1 MHDFFNITVTS
12 HTLKQGV
19 RTWWM
24 WRVHVESRGMH
35 VVVPASRFVIKRG
48 HAAGVWSVSLGG
60 HAMHLHNLL
69 IK

>member
-1 MHDFFNITVTS
+1 
-12 HTLKQGV
+12 
-19 RTWWM
+19 
-24 WRVHVESRGMH
+24 MH